1 MQLEASVSD
10 WGHLALVDDSI
21 IVTLPSTHYRI
32 VYRQGFDTWL
42 VASDTCNDVNFPF
55 RTPTFRARA
64 WTAGT
69 DKARE
74 LGWLM

>member
-1 MQLEASVSD
+1 MDTKGDNDFAIEV
-10 WGHLALVDDSI
+10 ALVDDSI
-21 IVTLPSTHYRI
+21 IVTLPGT
-32 VYRQGFDTWL
+32 
-42 VASDTCNDVNFPF
+42 PF